1 MDTNFAI
8 LPDAMIFA
16 RLDAKARVLAALAQS
31 FASTYG
37 LDETDTLE
45 RLEQREVLGSTG
57 FGRGVA
63 IPHCRSTGVKRPTL
77 VVIKLEMPVD
87 FGSPDA
93 IAVSLVFGLVSPE
106 NAGATHLHA
115 LAAISRL
122 ARDDAMRQNLLDAAS
137 PEELYALLTNQFMLD
152 AA

>member
-8 LPDAMIFA
+8 LPDAMSFA

-77 VVIKLEMPVD
+77 AVIKLEAPVD

-122 ARDDAMRQNLLDAAS
+122 ARDDAMRQNLLDVAS
-137 PEELYALLTNQFMLD
+137 PEELYAVLTNQFMLD